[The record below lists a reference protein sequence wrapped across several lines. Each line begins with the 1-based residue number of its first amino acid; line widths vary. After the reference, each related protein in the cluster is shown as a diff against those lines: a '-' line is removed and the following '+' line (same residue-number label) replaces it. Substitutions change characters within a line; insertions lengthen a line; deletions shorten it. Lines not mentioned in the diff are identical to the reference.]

1 MWEEE
6 EAGAGGGVSFLARV
20 EVPPSLCTKHYYV
33 SNILLVFRIKVAVMR
48 KPYYTGKGLVVRGEG
63 LSLLECLTTLW
74 VIVGE
79 DMSRCQVHL

>member
-48 KPYYTGKGLVVRGEG
+48 KPYYIGGLVMGEG
-63 LSLLECLTTLW
+63 GGLSGW
-74 VIVGE
+74 NA
-79 DMSRCQVHL
+79 